1 MKSSS
6 KAFSLLIAVVV
17 LVLLSLFG
25 VSALRF
31 ANLNQHRVAH
41 AAALAQAKIFTHT
54 ATQEAFFE
62 FLKSAKTEFETYFPN
77 RQNPLFKSSV
87 KVQILH
93 TASANESNSVFA
105 NSQNSTALQNATTPP
120 NRIEAIRLVTTT
132 NSLNQTPEIR
142 IIKVTTKLP

>member
-1 MKSSS
+1 MKASQ
-6 KAFSLLIAVVV
+6 KAFSLLVAVVA

-31 ANLNQHRVAH
+31 TNLNQHRVAH

-62 FLKSAKTEFETYFPN
+62 FLKSAKTEFEIYFPN

-87 KVQILH
+87 KIQILH

-105 NSQNSTALQNATTPP
+105 NSQNATALQNAASPQK
-120 NRIEAIRLVTTT
+120 RIEAVRLVVTT
-132 NSLNQTPEIR
+132 NSLNHTPAIR
-142 IIKVTTKLP
+142 IVKVTTKLP

>member
-1 MKSSS
+1 MKASQ
-6 KAFSLLIAVVV
+6 KAFSLLVAVVA

-62 FLKSAKTEFETYFPN
+62 FLKSAKTEFEIYFPN

-87 KVQILH
+87 KIQILYA
-93 TASANESNSVFA
+93 ASANESNSVL
-105 NSQNSTALQNATTPP
+105 QIRKTQPRCKTPLRRKTASKPSGL
-120 NRIEAIRLVTTT
+120 L
-132 NSLNQTPEIR
+132 
-142 IIKVTTKLP
+142 

>member
-1 MKSSS
+1 MKASS
-6 KAFSLLIAVVV
+6 KAFSLLVAVVA

-62 FLKSAKTEFETYFPN
+62 FLKSAKTEFEIYFPN

-87 KVQILH
+87 KIQILH

-105 NSQNSTALQNATTPP
+105 NSQNATALQN
-120 NRIEAIRLVTTT
+120 RIEAVRLVVTT
-132 NSLNQTPEIR
+132 NSLNHTPAIR
-142 IIKVTTKLP
+142 IVKVATKLP